1 MKRKLK
7 INLLALAMDYTRKLI
22 AQVGVLCCVVWEKK
36 INFRDRKDQ
45 SPENAANS
53 SRFNEIHIQSVANS
67 IHESF
72 VLCFWQWARDAKEKI
87 LTFYSSRGQK
97 RLKHQ
102 GQQLKKIKCPSWSGS
117 RFTSKA
123 IFSAFLVS
131 LRNKPKSNWIV
142 NQETRNLIKATSSTK
157 FLIFSKPIKQTRDSN
172 GNLIKIDCFI
182 CGSRD
187 RSIDYTKS
195 DQNYRL
201 REFNSIAF

>member
-1 MKRKLK
+1 MF
-7 INLLALAMDYTRKLI
+7 
-22 AQVGVLCCVVWEKK
+22 CVVWEKK
-36 INFRDRKDQ
+36 SIFWDRKDQ
-45 SPENAANS
+45 SLEKAANS
-53 SRFNEIHIQSVANS
+53 LRFNEIHIQSDANS

-72 VLCFWQWARDAKEKI
+72 VLYFWQWARDEKEKI

-102 GQQLKKIKCPSWSGS
+102 GQQLKIKYPSQSGS
-117 RFTSKA
+117 HFTHKA
-123 IFSAFLVS
+123 IFPAFLVS

-182 CGSRD
+182 FGSRN
-187 RSIDYTKS
+187 RNIDYTKS